1 VPTHGPQLA
10 RVHLRLAA
18 APAGGRRAES
28 RIALSARA
36 LLVAIS
42 VTFLTVIAWVAAALA
57 LLPLAWHRAPLGRRL
72 RPRPP
77 REARVIPFQP
87 RRQALPR

>member
-1 VPTHGPQLA
+1 VPTPGPQAARAHLHLA
-10 RVHLRLAA
+10 S
-18 APAGGRRAES
+18 APAGRRPVES
-28 RIALSARA
+28 RLALTASA
-36 LLVAIS
+36 LLIAIS
-42 VTFLTVIAWVAAALA
+42 VTWLTVVAWIAATLA